1 MANSSADRWQC
12 INEIV
17 NSRPNSKLGNRSPAE
32 VFTKSMSGDEQ
43 LIEDG
48 YTPENAQKEIDVRTK
63 ADKDAKVNEMYTEWL
78 DEKVIALQKEHGI
91 YEERHIIDIDEE
103 E

>member
-1 MANSSADRWQC
+1 
-12 INEIV
+12 
-17 NSRPNSKLGNRSPAE
+17 
-32 VFTKSMSGDEQ
+32 
-43 LIEDG
+43 
-48 YTPENAQKEIDVRTK
+48 VRTK